1 MDTLKYAHMQ
11 TFDPAASK
19 QEFLKAA
26 VNFWTLFNQMCH
38 VGKIKLRFSEIQSIK
53 NMNVILLTVCYCM
66 AAALFCLSQNLGS
79 QQSLPFC
86 GFVHCTENK
95 MTSQKT
101 V

>member
-1 MDTLKYAHMQ
+1 MQ

-79 QQSLPFC
+79 QQSSFLWLCSPYRKQDDFTKNC
-86 GFVHCTENK
+86 LK
-95 MTSQKT
+95 SL
-101 V
+101 

>member
-19 QEFLKAA
+19 QEFIKAA

-86 GFVHCTENK
+86 GFVHRTENK